1 MKKVLLLVG
10 LALVQ
15 WLSFELQAQCNHR
28 VGFGRSAVADSVD
41 ALHYKIHINAIDF
54 TAKSIQAVAEITLR
68 PKVSLQ
74 HIPLELKAL
83 QVSSVILNNQSL
95 SFAQQGDILRINT
108 GQVYTSNDTLLITI
122 VYSGIPFHEGWGG
135 FHFSGNYAFNLGV
148 GFESD
153 PHNLG
158 KAWFPCVDDFQDRA
172 TYEVFITLP
181 NAMTGIAGGIL
192 TDTIH
197 HNNNT
202 TTWHWS
208 LNQEIPTYLA
218 SVNAGN
224 YVLKEYS
231 FQGMNGA
238 LPITIYTRPS
248 DTNKVDGSFIHLQQI
263 LSIFE
268 AKFGPYPFDRVG
280 YTGTAIGAM
289 EHVTNVAYPHSAI
302 NGNLSSE
309 YLFTHELSHMWFGN
323 LVTCADAGDMWL
335 NEGWATFCQYY
346 FKHDLY
352 GPEVYRNEM
361 NANHLDVLR
370 NAHITDGSYLSLHD
384 VPTQYTYG
392 TTVYD
397 KGGTVVHSLMNYI
410 GPELFFNAVKAYLQQ
425 FAFQHASSYDLRN
438 FLSNYTGQNLTGFF
452 DNWVFTPGTPHYS
465 IDSMQ
470 TIPIPEGH
478 FKTHLYVKQ
487 KHKGYQFVGVDNRF
501 EVTFMALD
509 GQRFTDTIEFS
520 GKTGHSVKILPFEPV
535 LAMADFYDKTA
546 DATTDVDG
554 ILRGT
559 GETTFTSINFK
570 LFVDVLPDTAFYRFT
585 HHWVAPDS
593 LRQPFAGLRLSPYR
607 HWEMKGIFPQGTTM
621 RGRFFYN
628 KSSTLDG
635 SLIQSEQDSVVVLY
649 RPDAAHEWQSVP
661 QTREGMWN
669 VGYIFVDDF
678 QPGQYTLAVWDT
690 QLVNL
695 IEKPYLL
702 EDSQLKVEPNPVSE
716 QMTIL
721 WEKQTTGKLSVVES
735 SGKTIYAQ
743 KLLRQNSFKINTHSW
758 AKGWYFILLE
768 DQNNKVI
775 GHSKVLVH

>member
-10 LALVQ
+10 LLLVQ
-15 WLSFELQAQCNHR
+15 YLYLELQAQCNHH

-68 PKVSLQ
+68 PKVVLQ
-74 HIPLELKAL
+74 YIPLEMKAL
-83 QVSSVILNNQSL
+83 QVSTVLLNNQSL
-95 SFAQQGDILRINT
+95 SFTQQGDILRINA
-108 GQVYTSNDTLLITI
+108 GQLYTPNDTLILTITYGG
-122 VYSGIPFHEGWGG
+122 VPFHESWGG

-172 TYEVFITLP
+172 TYEVLITLP
-181 NAMTGIAGGIL
+181 EAMKGIAGGIL

-197 HNNNT
+197 HNNGT
-202 TTWHWS
+202 ITWHWS

-218 SVNAGN
+218 SVAAGL
-224 YVLKEYS
+224 YALKEYS
-231 FQGMNGA
+231 FESMNGP
-238 LPITIYTRPS
+238 LPITIFTRPS
-248 DTNKVDGSFIHLQQI
+248 DTNKVEGSFIHLQQI
-263 LSIFE
+263 LSMFE
-268 AKFGPYPFDRVG
+268 EKFGPYPFDRVG

-289 EHVTNVAYPHSAI
+289 EHVTNIAYPHSAI

-352 GPEVYRNEM
+352 GPDTYRNEM
-361 NANHLDVLR
+361 NVNHLDVLR

-397 KGGTVVHSLMNYI
+397 KGGTVVHTLMNYL
-410 GPELFFNAVKAYLQQ
+410 GPELFFSAVKAYLQQ
-425 FAFQHASSYDLRN
+425 YAFQHASSYDLRD

-470 TIPIPEGH
+470 VIPISGNSY
-478 FKTHLYVKQ
+478 KTHLFVKQ
-487 KHKGYQFVGVDNRF
+487 KHKGVDHTGVGNRF

-509 GQRFTDTIEFS
+509 GQTLTDTIHFD

-535 LAMADFYDKTA
+535 LALADFYDKTA

-559 GETTFTSINFK
+559 GETTFTGINFK
-570 LFVDVLPDTAFYRFT
+570 LFVDALTDTAFYRFT

-593 LRQPFAGLRLSPYR
+593 LRQPFSGLRLSPYR
-607 HWEMKGIFPQGTTM
+607 HWEMKGIFPQGTAM

-635 SLIQSEQDSVVVLY
+635 SLIETEQDSVVILY
-649 RPDAAHEWQSVP
+649 RPDAAHEWQSIP
-661 QTREGMWN
+661 QTREGLWN

-695 IEKPYLL
+695 L
-702 EDSQLKVEPNPVSE
+702 EPHAQLQASLLKVEPNPARE
-716 QMTIL
+716 QMKIQCK
-721 WEKQTTGKLSVVES
+721 KQITGMISVVDS
-735 SGKTIYAQ
+735 SGKTVFGQ
-743 KLLRQNSFKINTHSW
+743 QLQNQTSSNINTHAW
-758 AKGWYFILLE
+758 AKGWYVILLH

-775 GHSKVLVH
+775 GHTKVLVQ